1 MAEVEVLSTSECVRL
16 LRSGVV
22 GRVAVSTPD
31 GPHVVPVNHAV
42 VGRSIVFRTAPS
54 SVLVTGGIGSVIGFE
69 IDHVDY
75 TRHLGW
81 SVLARGPAS
90 ILSAAEVTA
99 AEHEW
104 APRPWAGG
112 ERPTYVGLCWTRL
125 SGRRLGHGWD
135 IFKELP
141 VNRSAGATG
150 GR

>member
-1 MAEVEVLSTSECVRL
+1 MAEVQVLSTADCIRL

-22 GRVAVSTPD
+22 GRVAVSTPQ

-42 VGRSIVFRTAPS
+42 IGRSIVLRTAAS
-54 SVLVTGGIGSVIGFE
+54 SVLVTVGVGSVIGFE

-90 ILSAAEVTA
+90 ILSADEVTA

-112 ERPTYVGLCWTRL
+112 ERSAYVGLCWTQL
-125 SGRRLGHGWD
+125 TGRRLGGGWD

-141 VNRSAGATG
+141 VNRSAGVV